1 MLFHVDS
8 ANVTS
13 SCPGTVI
20 CSRRLHIHA
29 CACKMWPEWCCF
41 CCCTAQQSSKSI
53 DCKSIC
59 SQSIKSIF
67 LSADWQSLFA
77 NALLQRLDPL
87 LHKRSAHYGQVFT
100 VRGWPVS
107 KQNNTSLLM
116 LCLLCWLLRGR
127 RLNLHPV
134 PLSVQIQIGNSA
146 IGGITSS
153 TAAQCFDAMVNP
165 TSDLVLIEF
174 SLNDR

>member
-1 MLFHVDS
+1 MHVHAKCGLNGAAS
-8 ANVTS
+8 VAARRSNQVNQSIANQFAVNQS
-13 SCPGTVI
+13 NLS
-20 CSRRLHIHA
+20 
-29 CACKMWPEWCCF
+29 F
-41 CCCTAQQSSKSI
+41 CLLTGNPCLQQS
-53 DCKSIC
+53 
-59 SQSIKSIF
+59 
-67 LSADWQSLFA
+67 
-77 NALLQRLDPL
+77 LDPL
-87 LHKRSAHYGQVFT
+87 LHKRSAHCGQVFT

-127 RLNLHPV
+127 RLNLHSV

>member
-1 MLFHVDS
+1 MHVHAKCGLNGAAS
-8 ANVTS
+8 VAA
-13 SCPGTVI
+13 
-20 CSRRLHIHA
+20 RRSN
-29 CACKMWPEWCCF
+29 
-41 CCCTAQQSSKSI
+41 QVN
-53 DCKSIC
+53 
-59 SQSIKSIF
+59 QSIANQFAVNQSNLSF

-87 LHKRSAHYGQVFT
+87 LHKRSAHCGQVFT

-127 RLNLHPV
+127 RLNLHSV